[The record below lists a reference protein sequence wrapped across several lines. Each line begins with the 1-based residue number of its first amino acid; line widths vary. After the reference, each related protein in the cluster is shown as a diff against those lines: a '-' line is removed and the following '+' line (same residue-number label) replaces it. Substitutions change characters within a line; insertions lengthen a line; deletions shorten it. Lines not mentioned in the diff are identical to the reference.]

1 MPVRFAKLIAHVGRY
16 AWFDAAGAQTNQRQS
31 YYEHRSLSH
40 CNSPRGGHARECEVA
55 KAVSDRKGKDCPI
68 LADPTI
74 CDDCAKNREEIDA
87 ENKIMG
93 VHVRL
98 VRVHR
103 RQHTRLIQNVMRH
116 KDGQNRLHAVIR
128 EALGRFVADD
138 VWHAW
143 RHRADIW
150 W

>member
-40 CNSPRGGHARECEVA
+40 CNSPGGGHAGECEVA
-55 KAVSDRKGKDCPI
+55 KAVSDRKRKDCPI
-68 LADPTI
+68 LDDPTI
-74 CDDCAKNREEIDA
+74 CDDCAKNREAIDA

-98 VRVHR
+98 VRVDR
-103 RQHTRLIQNVMRH
+103 RQQSRLTQKVMVH
-116 KDGQNRLHAVIR
+116 EDGQYRLLAVLR
-128 EALGRFVADD
+128 EGTARCV
-138 VWHAW
+138 V
-143 RHRADIW
+143 
-150 W
+150 